1 MAVYIEL
8 YFLAYF
14 SLFLFLMFSIKLFL
28 CTKARILSVCAASI
42 MFSIICFLMDFYA
55 ISIIWKALIICVYVI
70 ALTLVLHK
78 LSHISKLLIAAGIGI
93 FYYFCLGGINWFIT
107 TKLLNL
113 PIYINNFYLSLMIG
127 INGIIFSVCF
137 LVCEFMQSEK
147 HFKLARKC
155 VLVIGSQKFEL
166 LGFLDTGNLLKEPV
180 SGKSVVIIA
189 IDSLKKG
196 LSNKMYADLLFA
208 TNSSGFFNNIQK
220 LKCQTIN
227 GVNFVTIFQ
236 PKMFS
241 VGGEVV
247 DCFVGVSF
255 QKLRHEVLLNSSF
268 V

>member
-28 CTKARILSVCAASI
+28 YTKARILSVCAASI

-113 PIYINNFYLSLMIG
+113 PIYTNNFYLSLMIG

-137 LVCEFMQSEK
+137 LSFGGLCVTMQTYSAAANIDRTLYFPGKILQLLLSLSMACLLANPIWAVLPGILAILMGIFLRKSE
-147 HFKLARKC
+147 
-155 VLVIGSQKFEL
+155 IGCRN
-166 LGFLDTGNLLKEPV
+166 T
-180 SGKSVVIIA
+180 
-189 IDSLKKG
+189 
-196 LSNKMYADLLFA
+196 
-208 TNSSGFFNNIQK
+208 QK
-220 LKCQTIN
+220 L
-227 GVNFVTIFQ
+227 
-236 PKMFS
+236 
-241 VGGEVV
+241 VV
-247 DCFVGVSF
+247 
-255 QKLRHEVLLNSSF
+255 
-268 V
+268 